1 MELALVEK
9 VEKMEEITHQEPSQE
24 ERMSEPDLA
33 KPDGQNNRC
42 GMDYL
47 AIREANIAENRLE
60 RLRLGLLEEKKPK
73 LAAVKRKK
81 MPAPAPTR
89 RSSRV
94 KELPKVNYDDED
106 WEVEHF
112 GKRRKV
118 SAKIEKGVEEVPMRK
133 SPRVLTSMDYGLMDA
148 NMDEEIYCNGCEQWV
163 VPPCQACGECGM
175 QFVHP
180 DKLNLKVVLSKVG
193 GAGQGLINNGGTIVK
208 GTMVG
213 PYTGKFISFDNYKQ
227 EEKKGRESGY
237 AWLLY
242 DSATM
247 EKPSGYIDP
256 GSAPDPALNKL
267 AKANHPSKKQE
278 LSFVGCQ
285 FKGNIY
291 YRAIK
296 DVLRHQEIFVDY
308 GPEYAAE
315 LGIDSSTFDTY
326 TRPEN
331 HKTTAIPCPSCNS
344 SFSEQQFLDTH
355 LKTCRKKKPSNQDNK
370 IPCINS
376 TCAQLF
382 SFKCNM
388 LTHNHEVHLGE
399 KFSCTD
405 PSCSQV
411 FSKKSNMQR
420 HYKTAHLG
428 QKAFKC
434 NTCGQLFTRIESLK
448 LHVDEVHLGKRPFIC
463 GDCGAT
469 FAQPVHLKRHVAS
482 KHSSAP
488 PRFACAHPGCSAI
501 LSSPTSLKAHMM
513 GHTGERPF
521 PCPYESCDERFT
533 AQYKVNHHIKTAKK
547 HAGHRLASKIIDKY
561 LLPFTCQAEGCINR
575 YETEVERDRH
585 MEKLHPST

>member
-1 MELALVEK
+1 MIE
-9 VEKMEEITHQEPSQE
+9 
-24 ERMSEPDLA
+24 
-33 KPDGQNNRC
+33 
-42 GMDYL
+42 
-47 AIREANIAENRLE
+47 
-60 RLRLGLLEEKKPK
+60 LGLLEEKKPK
-73 LAAVKRKK
+73 QAGVKRKK
-81 MPAPAPTR
+81 QPPPAPTR

-118 SAKIEKGVEEVPMRK
+118 IAKIEKVVEEVPMRK

-180 DKLNLKVVLSKVG
+180 DKLNLKVVLSKVE

-213 PYTGKFISFDNYKQ
+213 PYAGKFISFDDYKQ

-247 EKPSGYIDP
+247 EKPSGYVDP

-267 AKANHPSKKQE
+267 AKANHPSKKKD

-285 FKGNIY
+285 YKGIIY

-296 DVLRHQEIFVDY
+296 DVFCHQEVFVDY
-308 GPEYAAE
+308 GPQYAAE
-315 LGIDSSTFDTY
+315 LGINPSTFDTY

-331 HKTTAIPCPSCNS
+331 HKTDAIPCSFCNTP
-344 SFSEQQFLDTH
+344 FSEQQFLDIH
-355 LKTCRKKKPSNQDNK
+355 LKSCRMKRDSTPHDVGNKQAPVGGK

-376 TCAQLF
+376 TCVKLF
-382 SFKCNM
+382 STKGAM
-388 LTHNHEVHLGE
+388 LLHNREVHLDV
-399 KFSCTD
+399 KFPCTD
-405 PSCSQV
+405 PSCRKV
-411 FSKKSNMQR
+411 FSQQGNMQR
-420 HYKTAHLG
+420 HFKTVHLE

-434 NTCGQLFTRIESLK
+434 ITCGLLFQRNDVLK
-448 LHVDEVHLGKRPFIC
+448 KHVDAVHLGKRPFIC
-463 GDCGAT
+463 GA
-469 FAQPVHLKRHVAS
+469 
-482 KHSSAP
+482 
-488 PRFACAHPGCSAI
+488 
-501 LSSPTSLKAHMM
+501 
-513 GHTGERPF
+513 
-521 PCPYESCDERFT
+521 
-533 AQYKVNHHIKTAKK
+533 
-547 HAGHRLASKIIDKY
+547 
-561 LLPFTCQAEGCINR
+561 
-575 YETEVERDRH
+575 
-585 MEKLHPST
+585 